1 MIGEFLSGSDDKTV
15 KIWKGM
21 FDLFKHCVEGAC
33 AETIDHPNTIWSV
46 LSCTQ
51 EGTLLNNDIDI
62 IENRLLAE
70 IEGALWGKEFSYH
83 KRLQLDKQTLIAL
96 ENIDEAWKILN

>member
-1 MIGEFLSGSDDKTV
+1 LIGEFLSGSDDKTV

-62 IENRLLAE
+62 ITACEDYCVRVFTRNKERIAPENELE
-70 IEGALWGKEFSYH
+70 EFVGKC
-83 KRLQLDKQTLIAL
+83 TL
-96 ENIDEAWKILN
+96 NQQSS